1 MKFTLGFMP
10 TKLFY
15 IHWKNTFTKSN
26 RREINGVP
34 FFLPCIC
41 FIRLPRSLL
50 SAWKSPPESSSLS
63 VREKDG
69 HGALGVRVLIQT
81 MFAVGLH
88 VLPLA
93 ARLDG
98 SKLCDWPFMCGRI
111 CQELMYIIY
120 NARLQRPSAGSRVC
134 CARGLPVPSLATGLI
149 IIIRTSRSDSY
160 YILPQEGSGDTCLYQ
175 RPGTWPVLRSSAPR
189 LKPLK
194 HESVLKLNSLS
205 NAYK

>member
-1 MKFTLGFMP
+1 MRFTWGFMP

-26 RREINGVP
+26 REKKYVVP
-34 FFLPCIC
+34 FSASIC
-41 FIRLPRSLL
+41 FIRLSRSLL

-134 CARGLPVPSLATGLI
+134 CARGLSVPSLATGLI

-175 RPGTWPVLRSSAPR
+175 RPGAWLVLRSGAPR
-189 LKPLK
+189 NRFK
-194 HESVLKLNSLS
+194 HDRVLKLNSHS
-205 NAYK
+205 NAFK